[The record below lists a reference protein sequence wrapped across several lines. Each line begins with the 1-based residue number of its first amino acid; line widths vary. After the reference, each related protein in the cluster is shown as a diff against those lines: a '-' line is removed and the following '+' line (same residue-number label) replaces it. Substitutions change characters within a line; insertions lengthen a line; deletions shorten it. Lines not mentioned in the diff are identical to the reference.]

1 MRDIK
6 PNLGIFKDDYR
17 GESGLDLNV
26 GSSRATALID
36 SIKTHL
42 FSRLGKNA
50 EGMRGRAKRIFDFWK
65 ALLNRDPNIW

>member
-6 PNLGIFKDDYR
+6 PSLGIFEDDYC
-17 GESGLDLNV
+17 GESGLDLSNV

-50 EGMRGRAKRIFDFWK
+50 EGMSGRAKRIFDF
-65 ALLNRDPNIW
+65 